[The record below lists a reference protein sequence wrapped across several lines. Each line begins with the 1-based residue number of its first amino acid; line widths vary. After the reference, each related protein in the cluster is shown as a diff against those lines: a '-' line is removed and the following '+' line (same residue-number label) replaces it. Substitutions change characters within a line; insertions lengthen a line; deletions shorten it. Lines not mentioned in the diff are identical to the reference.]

1 MTHITLSIPEELY
14 RLMKKHREIN
24 WSEVA
29 RRAIIEKLLAI
40 KAGEEG
46 LTREE
51 LAMLLEATGRR
62 IPTRSY
68 DYSRELKLLEKS
80 RKKRGEEL
88 NISRSWRSIDTGYI
102 VIEKAKKRGN
112 KRKHNLN
119 HFNRIS
125 TNKDYE
131 KLG

>member
-1 MTHITLSIPEELY
+1 MTHITLNIPEELY

-68 DYSRELKLLEKS
+68 DYSRELKLLEKIKERES
-80 RKKRGEEL
+80 RRIKYLLEE
-88 NISRSWRSIDTGYI
+88 T
-102 VIEKAKKRGN
+102 
-112 KRKHNLN
+112 
-119 HFNRIS
+119 
-125 TNKDYE
+125 
-131 KLG
+131 

>member
-1 MTHITLSIPEELY
+1 MTHITLSIPRELY
-14 RLMKKHREIN
+14 RLMKKHREVN

-51 LAMLLEATGRR
+51 LAMLLEATGMR

-68 DYSRELKLLEKS
+68 DYGRELELLEKIKE
-80 RKKRGEEL
+80 RERRRIKYLKELEEP
-88 NISRSWRSIDTGYI
+88 
-102 VIEKAKKRGN
+102 
-112 KRKHNLN
+112 
-119 HFNRIS
+119 
-125 TNKDYE
+125 
-131 KLG
+131 

>member
-68 DYSRELKLLEKS
+68 DYSRELKLLEKIKEKE
-80 RKKRGEEL
+80 RRRIKYLKELEE
-88 NISRSWRSIDTGYI
+88 
-102 VIEKAKKRGN
+102 
-112 KRKHNLN
+112 H
-119 HFNRIS
+119 
-125 TNKDYE
+125 
-131 KLG
+131 

>member
-1 MTHITLSIPEELY
+1 
-14 RLMKKHREIN
+14 MKKHREIN

-51 LAMLLEATGRR
+51 LAMLLEATGMR

-68 DYSRELKLLEKS
+68 DYGRELELLEKIKE
-80 RKKRGEEL
+80 RERRRIKYLKELEEP
-88 NISRSWRSIDTGYI
+88 
-102 VIEKAKKRGN
+102 
-112 KRKHNLN
+112 
-119 HFNRIS
+119 
-125 TNKDYE
+125 
-131 KLG
+131 